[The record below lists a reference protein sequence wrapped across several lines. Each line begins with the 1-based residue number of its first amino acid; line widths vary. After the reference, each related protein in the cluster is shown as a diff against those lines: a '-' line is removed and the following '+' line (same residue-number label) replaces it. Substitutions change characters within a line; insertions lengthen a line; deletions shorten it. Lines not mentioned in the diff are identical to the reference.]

1 MVVNAHPAA
10 VVVAVVNAHL
20 EGVAVVNAHLEG
32 VVVVNARLE
41 VVVVVVN
48 AHLEGVVVVNAHLE
62 GVVAA
67 APVTSFAAAPP
78 RPTGLP
84 SGPITTKAT
93 KRSPARLTTS
103 FTTLPALICRL
114 ALTSTTPRK

>member
-1 MVVNAHPAA
+1 MVVNAHPA
-10 VVVAVVNAHL
+10 VVVVVVVNAHL

-32 VVVVNARLE
+32 VVVA
-41 VVVVVVN
+41 N
-48 AHLEGVVVVNAHLE
+48 AHLEGVVVANAHLEGVVAANAHLE